1 MGAVLFIAYCI
12 RRSHDDRQDAL
23 PPIPGHCA
31 EPVRHVNNPT
41 FSIDFTEASNT
52 AEYMSLAESQT
63 ASYKPMA
70 VTSPATYA
78 VPAEMDEADYLAF
91 SDKQP
96 SYYDAAKQAADGMYA
111 TVAETEA

>member
-1 MGAVLFIAYCI
+1 
-12 RRSHDDRQDAL
+12 
-23 PPIPGHCA
+23 
-31 EPVRHVNNPT
+31 
-41 FSIDFTEASNT
+41 
-52 AEYMSLAESQT
+52 MSLAESQT